1 MFKRPEEILLIL
13 VGIAFLAI
21 TYFLAG
27 WATAASLKYTLMITG
42 GTLLWLAA
50 FFWLWTHEKAFLF
63 YPVLLGLFVACWC
76 PWLDWFALRH
86 TAAADTTSMIVLN
99 KPWYA
104 TWTFK
109 AVLIAL
115 PIIGGYA
122 WEWQRRRKRKL
133 AGKV

>member
-1 MFKRPEEILLIL
+1 
-13 VGIAFLAI
+13 
-21 TYFLAG
+21 
-27 WATAASLKYTLMITG
+27 
-42 GTLLWLAA
+42 
-50 FFWLWTHEKAFLF
+50 LF

-86 TAAADTTSMIVLN
+86 TAAADATSMIVLN

-109 AVLIAL
+109 AVLVAL

-122 WEWQRRRKRKL
+122 WEWRRSRKRKF

>member
-42 GTLLWLAA
+42 GTLLWLVV
-50 FFWLWTHEKAFLF
+50 FFWLWTHEKAFLC

-86 TAAADTTSMIVLN
+86 TAAHDYGELDFPPRGA
-99 KPWYA
+99 
-104 TWTFK
+104 
-109 AVLIAL
+109 
-115 PIIGGYA
+115 
-122 WEWQRRRKRKL
+122 
-133 AGKV
+133 

>member
-50 FFWLWTHEKAFLF
+50 FFWLWTHEKAF
-63 YPVLLGLFVACWC
+63 
-76 PWLDWFALRH
+76 
-86 TAAADTTSMIVLN
+86 
-99 KPWYA
+99 
-104 TWTFK
+104 
-109 AVLIAL
+109 
-115 PIIGGYA
+115 
-122 WEWQRRRKRKL
+122 
-133 AGKV
+133 